1 MFFFKE
7 LGMNVLNII
16 IMKPLNQNKM
26 EVIILIIVI
35 FGFVLDR
42 LDASSIIKNQGQIL
56 KKIEEINKKLKSE

>member
-1 MFFFKE
+1 
-7 LGMNVLNII
+7 
-16 IMKPLNQNKM
+16 M

-56 KKIEEINKKLKSE
+56 KKIEEVNNKLKSE